1 MRFDFYSNPPELKP
15 SPNWLTSSSSHVFS
29 GQHSVLTA
37 EDKGLSRD
45 IACDDLVAFES
56 PAESRGALVLGQS
69 NQGLRNF
76 HKMPDVVVVILAQED
91 CARIKKGD
99 HDAKL

>member
-1 MRFDFYSNPPELKP
+1 M
-15 SPNWLTSSSSHVFS
+15 
-29 GQHSVLTA
+29 
-37 EDKGLSRD
+37 
-45 IACDDLVAFES
+45 
-56 PAESRGALVLGQS
+56 GALVLGQS

-99 HDAKL
+99 HDVKL